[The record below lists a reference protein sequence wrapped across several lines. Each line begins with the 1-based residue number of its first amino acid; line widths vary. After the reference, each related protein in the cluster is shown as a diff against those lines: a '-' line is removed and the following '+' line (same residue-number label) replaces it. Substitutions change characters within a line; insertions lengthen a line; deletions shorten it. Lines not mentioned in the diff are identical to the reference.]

1 MDRDELK
8 YLLITSI
15 LLALSFPPFPFG
27 FFAPVA
33 LAIFLFFIK
42 DYSIKNSFRLGYWL
56 GLIWGAFTLFWIAA
70 STVVGALLAIS
81 INALHY
87 AIVWWIYALFKEKN
101 QSLAL
106 IAFPFIWVAAE
117 YFRLFSD
124 IRFNWM
130 ILAHTQTY
138 FTPLIQIIEITGYHF
153 LSFIVI
159 ICAVSIYALFQFKNK
174 YRVIPAIFSFLAL
187 CLLIFYGVVRLNALE
202 EKKFASIRCGII
214 QPNVDPYE
222 KWDPLF
228 RKQAFDALMDGSRE
242 LASENLDL
250 IVWPETATPFYLRN
264 REDILEKIHHFL
276 SENNLYLLTGTPDF
290 GFNEEFQETVSY
302 NAAFFFQ
309 PDLLNFEFYYKLA
322 LVPASESMPFKKK
335 LKFLRNIDVGGGDFF
350 PGKDFKVFNF
360 KIQHRTGKFS
370 DGQYHEIKADQV
382 EDISVGLS
390 AVICYD
396 SVFPHLV
403 RQFVMGGANLLTIIT
418 NDGWFGTTSGPYQH
432 AQMAVLRAVENRI
445 SIIRCANTGISSF
458 IDPAGR
464 VLKYAELNTKKNLT
478 SLLPLRN
485 VTTLYTRY
493 GDWFGKLTVWVSLLL
508 IIIKLVGLRFLKFV
522 VQVKKY
528 K

>member
-1 MDRDELK
+1 MDRHELK

-15 LLALSFPPFPFG
+15 LLALSYPPFPLG
-27 FFAPVA
+27 FLAPVA

-42 DYSIKNSFRLGYWL
+42 EYSRKESFRLGYWL
-56 GLIWGAFTLFWIAA
+56 GLLWGAFTLFWIAA

-87 AIVWWIYALFKEKN
+87 AIVWWIYSLFKEKN

-117 YFRLFSD
+117 YFRLFTD

-138 FTPLIQIIEITGYHF
+138 FTPLIQFIEITGYHS

-159 ICAVSIYALFQFKNK
+159 VFAVSIYALFHFKNR
-174 YRVIPAIFSFLAL
+174 YRVVPAIFSLLIL
-187 CLLIFYGVVRLNALE
+187 CLFMIYGVVRMDDLE
-202 EKKFASIRCGII
+202 EKKFDSIRCGMV

-228 RKQAFDALMDGSRE
+228 RKQAFEALMEGSQE

-276 SENNLYLLTGTPDF
+276 SEKNLHLLTGTPDF

-302 NAAFFFQ
+302 NAAFFFR

-335 LKFLRNIDVGGGDFF
+335 LGFLRDLDLGGGDFF
-350 PGKDFKVFNF
+350 SGKEFKVFNF
-360 KIQHRTGKFS
+360 KIPPRSGKFS
-370 DGQYHEIKADQV
+370 SDQYQEI
-382 EDISVGLS
+382 ISDKHGDVAVGLS
-390 AVICYD
+390 AIICYD

-418 NDGWFGTTSGPYQH
+418 NDGWFGTTSGPSQH
-432 AQMAVLRAVENRI
+432 ARMAVLRAVENRI

-464 VLKYAELNTKKNLT
+464 VLKYAKLNTKNNLT

-485 VTTLYTRY
+485 VTTLYTQY
-493 GDWFGKLTVWVSLLL
+493 GDWFGKLTVWMSLLL
-508 IIIKLVGLRFLKFV
+508 IIIKLGGQWFLKLRSR
-522 VQVKKY
+522 
-528 K
+528 